1 MATVTA
7 PVPDFPPAVDARHR
21 RWRQRIPLWAGVGLF
36 LLVLTAISAYLRTR
50 YISGQFWIDEAITTG
65 IASHPLSAIPGIL
78 RHDGSPPL
86 FYVLLHF
93 WIRAFGAGEAATH
106 TLSLLF
112 GLLTVPV
119 GMWAGWSL
127 FGRRAGVI
135 AAILFATNAWLT
147 QYAQETRMYEL
158 MALLGLIA
166 TAAFIHAFVHRRRRY
181 LIVFAV
187 TLAAM
192 LYTHVWGVFF
202 GAGAFLALIPVWRAS
217 DDRRGLVRDALLAFV
232 GALILFVP
240 WLPNF
245 VYQARHTGAPW
256 ASRPRFG
263 APLLISR
270 DLLGGDRVT
279 TALLLATIV
288 GLVPLFARRRR
299 ASAPSAGPS
308 PVTAS
313 PAPTSGAT
321 GAVNAVPTPADSAA
335 LPETTGREMTVLW
348 TLIVL
353 PVGTLAVAWLASQVS
368 PAFVSRYF
376 APVLA
381 SLLLLAA
388 WGCARARI
396 VGWVAI
402 VLSIVFVLHTSVYV
416 HPYKSDM
423 RDVGGE
429 MASRLHPGDLV
440 IVGQPESVPLT
451 WYYLPD
457 GLRYAST
464 VGPVRD
470 PTYMNWVNALSRL
483 QNANPAATLHS
494 LLSGVAPGQRILFVR
509 PITEGAYNWKAPW
522 TRLVRRRSAQ
532 WGALLAADPQLKELA
547 WAPHNYRAPAWGVAD
562 EAILYQK
569 LATSTSKSS

>member
-7 PVPDFPPAVDARHR
+7 PIEDLPPATEGGRR
-21 RWRQRIPLWAGVGLF
+21 RWYRRIPTWAWVGLF
-36 LLVLTAISAYLRTR
+36 LLVVIAASAYLRTR

-65 IASHPLSAIPGIL
+65 IASHPLSQIPGIL

-93 WIRAFGAGEAATH
+93 WIRAFGASESATH
-106 TLSLLF
+106 ALPLLC
-112 GLLTVPV
+112 GLLTIPV
-119 GMWAGWSL
+119 GLWAGWSL
-127 FGRRAGVI
+127 FGRRAGFI
-135 AAILFATNAWLT
+135 AAILFASNAWLT

-158 MALLGLIA
+158 MALLGLVA
-166 TAAFIHAFVHRRRRY
+166 TAAFIHAFVFRRRGY
-181 LIVFAV
+181 LIAFA
-187 TLAAM
+187 LALALM

-202 GAGAFLALIPVWRAS
+202 GAGAVLALIPVWRAS
-217 DDRRGLVRDALLAFV
+217 DDRRGLVRDALMTFV
-232 GALILFVP
+232 GALILFAP

-245 VYQARHTGAPW
+245 LYQAGHTGAPW

-279 TALLLATIV
+279 AALLLATIA
-288 GLVPLFARRRR
+288 GLAPLLGRRR
-299 ASAPSAGPS
+299 AGAEAPRAGSAPSASSAGRLDGDAYS
-308 PVTAS
+308 SHGGTR
-313 PAPTSGAT
+313 AT
-321 GAVNAVPTPADSAA
+321 
-335 LPETTGREMTVLW
+335 TVLW

-376 APVLA
+376 APVLGA
-381 SLLLLAA
+381 LLLLAA
-388 WGCARARI
+388 WGCARARL
-396 VGWVAI
+396 VGWVAV
-402 VLSIVFVLHTSVYV
+402 VLSIVFVLHSSVYV

-423 RDVGGE
+423 RDVAGE

-440 IVGQPESVPLT
+440 IVGQPESVPLA

-464 VGPVRD
+464 IGPVAD

-483 QNANPAATLHS
+483 QNGSPAARLRS
-494 LLSGVAPGQRILFVR
+494 LLSRLAPGQRVLYLR
-509 PITEGAYNWKAPW
+509 PITEGAYNWEAPW

-532 WGALLAADPQLKELA
+532 WGALLASNRQLKELA
-547 WAPHNYRAPAWGVAD
+547 WAPHTYRAPAWGVAD

-569 LATSTSKSS
+569 MATSSSQAR